1 MVKLILRIVFY
12 DRVYLGKRDGNPR
25 ELHCVTRSFPTGRTS
40 VLGDLI
46 LFGEREVALRI
57 LIDPEKLS
65 AYGLAAADVVAALR
79 EQNVQV
85 SSGSIGAPPNPGD
98 NAFEYEIGRAH
109 V

>member
-1 MVKLILRIVFY
+1 MIRRPPGSTRTYTRFPYTTLCLS
-12 DRVYLGKRDGNPR
+12 LDG
-25 ELHCVTRSFPTGRTS
+25 V
-40 VLGDLI
+40 GDMI
-46 LFGEREVALRI
+46 LFGEREFALRI
-57 LIDPEKLS
+57 WIDPEKLS

-98 NAFEYEIGRAH
+98 NAFEYVVKTGREQ